1 MGGKLK
7 YMKIFCNLA
16 MAVFLLFCMIF
27 ILPKVI
33 MFFIPFVVGFLL
45 SLIANPIV
53 KFLEKK
59 IRINRKFG
67 SALTITLVIG
77 IIVFL
82 CYGIL
87 SIFIIGIRDFLT
99 QLPDLVEG
107 AEDEIASAL
116 ISLQN
121 VLNDMPFVHNV
132 DFSRIIEDVSQ
143 YLSNILT
150 ETEGQGSLSAIG
162 STARKIP
169 SMIVNFIMGLL
180 ATYFFIADRE
190 RILVFLREHLP
201 ENFRKHTLNIYRQTI
216 LVVGGYFQAQ
226 LKIMVVI
233 YVVVMAGL
241 IILRIRYS
249 WLIGM
254 GIAVLDMLPVFGTGT
269 VLVPWAVIKFLS
281 GNVKVAVG
289 LLILYAVTFTIHQ
302 VIQPKLVGDS
312 VGMEPFLT
320 LFFMYIG
327 YRVGGVLGMILAI
340 PIGMILINLVKA
352 GAFDNLISCIK
363 ILVEDFNHFRKL

>member
-1 MGGKLK
+1 M
-7 YMKIFCNLA
+7 
-16 MAVFLLFCMIF
+16 
-27 ILPKVI
+27 
-33 MFFIPFVVGFLL
+33 
-45 SLIANPIV
+45 
-53 KFLEKK
+53 
-59 IRINRKFG
+59 
-67 SALTITLVIG
+67 
-77 IIVFL
+77 
-82 CYGIL
+82 
-87 SIFIIGIRDFLT
+87 FIIGIRDFLT
-99 QLPDLVEG
+99 QLPDLVAG

-121 VLNDMPFVHNV
+121 VLNEMPFVHNV

-150 ETEGQGSLSAIG
+150 ETEGLGSLSAIG

-169 SMIVNFIMGLL
+169 SIIVNFIMGLL

-269 VLVPWAVIKFLS
+269 VLVPWAVIKLLS

-327 YRVGGVLGMILAI
+327 YRVGGVLGMIIAI

-352 GAFDNLISCIK
+352 GVFDNLISCIK
-363 ILVEDFNHFRKL
+363 ILVEDFNRFRKL